1 MTAEAEK
8 RADNRNGN
16 QEKNMGVLRKIKIRD
31 VILITI
37 GSGLIAFA
45 IQCFFDPVGLVT
57 GGFTGLA
64 IVIKDVTKAMI
75 PGGIPLWLT
84 NIALNVPVFLLAWI
98 CMDRRFMGN
107 TIFGT
112 VMLSVWLYIIPS
124 VHMAENDILLA
135 AVFGG
140 VFCGV
145 GFGLVLRA
153 RATTGGTDMVAA
165 IIQSR
170 LKQYSVMQVIQVVDD
185 LIILL
190 GFFVFGL
197 RATLYAVVAIFV
209 QTKVSDAF
217 LEGFKY
223 AKAAFIITDK
233 HDEVAHRILTDLDR
247 GVTGLEARGMY
258 TNKEKCVLYC
268 IVSKKEIV
276 QVKEMVHEVDPEA
289 FVIVSDVREVLGEG
303 FSA

>member
-1 MTAEAEK
+1 MRSVFT
-8 RADNRNGN
+8 RAR
-16 QEKNMGVLRKIKIRD
+16 IRD
-31 VILITI
+31 ILLIAV
-37 GSGLIAFA
+37 GSGLIGFA

-64 IVIKDVTKAMI
+64 IVIKDVTKALV
-75 PGGIPLWLT
+75 PGGVPLWLT
-84 NIALNVPVFLLAWI
+84 NLVLNVPVFFLAWLL
-98 CMDRRFMGN
+98 MDRRFLGN

-112 VMLSVWLYIIPS
+112 VMLSVWLYVIPP
-124 VHMAENDILLA
+124 VRMAENDMLLA
-135 AVFGG
+135 SVFGG

-170 LKQYSVMQVIQVVDD
+170 LRQYSVMQVIQVIDD
-185 LIILL
+185 LIIIL
-190 GFFVFGL
+190 GFVTFGL
-197 RATLYAVVAIFV
+197 RPTLYAVVAIFV

-223 AKAAFIITDK
+223 AKAAYIITDK
-233 HDEVAHRILTDLDR
+233 YDEVAHRILVELDR

-258 TNKEKCVLYC
+258 TNRSKCVLYC
-268 IVSKKEIV
+268 IVSKKEII
-276 QVKEMVHEVDPEA
+276 QVKEMVHEVDPNA

-303 FSA
+303 FSAGKV